1 MIKKVKKLHSN
12 AKIKEEKLEKIVKF
26 KDFINYDKR
35 IGKMI
40 IAGVEGTGKTLLL
53 TRIAIGKI
61 LHGLEDCW
69 KSYDEVDFY
78 NSLGMDLSKNYEHL
92 CFTNYRVNC
101 EGTEQ
106 PFDESYLVN
115 PYKLGLFD
123 ENFDTDFFPPYS
135 LFCITEGYNFL
146 NAYLYDLFRESVKAW
161 LKTCRQ
167 AKYDMVVDCH
177 AFEDICTIFRRL
189 TNRFIYLEDFVEDVY
204 DGHGVIVGHK
214 LHVIEFNRKRDADKF
229 ESSSKVVN
237 GKKYTLLI
245 DKCMHENFDTDY
257 CKYLHLVGRKM
268 QDFFIQ
274 HFKDIVDVDQI
285 KEMLESFGTISPE
298 GYFKTKRSETKK
310 NAGEKV
316 SKVESSDEDEDI
328 SEFYFDG
335 G

>member
-1 MIKKVKKLHSN
+1 MEKV
-12 AKIKEEKLEKIVKF
+12 VKF

-35 IGKMI
+35 IGKML
-40 IAGVEGTGKTLLL
+40 IAGVEGSGKTLLL

-61 LHGLEDCW
+61 IHGLEDCW

-78 NSLGMDLSKNYEHL
+78 NSLGMNLSKNYEHL
-92 CFTNYRVNC
+92 CYTNYRVNC

-146 NAYLYDLFRESVKAW
+146 NSYLYDLFRETVKGW

-167 AKYDMVVDCH
+167 AKYGMVVDCH
-177 AFEDICTIFRRL
+177 AFTDICTIFRRL
-189 TNRFIYLEDFVEDVY
+189 TNRFIYLYKEVEDIV
-204 DGHGVIVGHK
+204 DRHGVIVGHK
-214 LHVIEFNRKRDADKF
+214 LYVMEWKNNRDAEVF
-229 ESSSKVVN
+229 ESSGRVQN
-237 GKKYTLLI
+237 CEKYTLII
-245 DKCMHENFDTDY
+245 DKCMHENYDTNY

-268 QDFFIQ
+268 QDFFVQ
-274 HFKDIVDVDQI
+274 HFKDIENVDEIED
-285 KEMLESFGTISPE
+285 MLESFGTIPPE
-298 GYFKTKRSETKK
+298 GYFKIKRSETKK
-310 NAGEKV
+310 NAGDKV
-316 SKVESSDEDEDI
+316 SKVESSDDEDEDI